1 MSIED
6 RKSKELI
13 EYRLDQFEISLSTNF
28 ASLNTKLD
36 TVLNKINDSDIKQ
49 ENLKIRVERIES
61 EVSKVNVR
69 QQETD
74 TELVKVKISMAE
86 KLSWSTLGGLVA
98 TALSKVVG

>member
-1 MSIED
+1 MSTDEK
-6 RKSKELI
+6 KSIQLI
-13 EYRLDQFEISLSTNF
+13 EYRLDQFENSLSTNF

-36 TVLNKINDSDIKQ
+36 TLLNKINDSDVKQ

-61 EVSKVNVR
+61 EISKVNTK

-86 KLSWSTLGGLVA
+86 KLSWSTFGGLIA
-98 TALSKVVG
+98 TALNKVLG